1 MNEMIDIENNEIR
14 DLVISAGALA
24 LAFGISFSGGIT
36 ALLQP
41 IALAY
46 AVIASLLA
54 VSTGFILHEL
64 GHRFMAN
71 RFNCRAEYKM
81 WPSGLLL
88 ALAFSLFGFVFAA
101 PGAVVIYPRVSLWGN
116 AHKLTRKAYGIISLS
131 GPVMNLLLALIFLVI
146 NAIYPSDI
154 FLLGKYVNT
163 WLALFNLIPF
173 MPFDGAKILAWD
185 SRIWLAAAVIAVI
198 MLLIL

>member
-1 MNEMIDIENNEIR
+1 
-14 DLVISAGALA
+14 LV
-24 LAFGISFSGGIT
+24 
-36 ALLQP
+36 
-41 IALAY
+41 Y